1 MSTLSRKPL
10 ESVFGSFGIAG
21 SRVGNNTFL
30 GTKSTK
36 QLCLGEKQ
44 LILLYFRHFFVQKH

>member
-36 QLCLGEKQ
+36 QLCLEVLTLYILETQATQ
-44 LILLYFRHFFVQKH
+44 L